1 MLKDKNLEMEF
12 HTDMLK
18 IYDSAKS
25 IGYKATKFRQ
35 MVSERGGYSV
45 AKGFI
50 RSNTPTD
57 GFTVLWELKRLDL
70 TVEALVLN
78 PKYQNLF
85 TIEEKAIVRERL
97 EEYGYNLPYQEQ
109 SYIITSNFP
118 TLEPVIRVREYN
130 SYDVSIRDKVVFE
143 YLFHSKSHRWIDE
156 HIIMLNPS
164 ESRGYQAMGILHHIG
179 LKEKHKGLYEGR
191 ELYDVIS
198 ELKNDSSDLHVLV
211 ESLERYVNQDSKL
224 GRKLTSDI
232 DAELSEEDSYYKDG
246 ATKYY
251 YGKRYERN
259 PENRKR
265 AIAIHGLSCKVCNF
279 NFEEVYG
286 ERGVGF
292 IEVHHINQLSTLK
305 QETLINIEKDL
316 VPLCSNCHR
325 MIHRK
330 KDEILTIAE
339 LKKIVQS
346 NRRSIHS

>member
-35 MVSERGGYSV
+35 MVSDRGGYSV

-50 RSNTPTD
+50 RSNKPTE
-57 GFTVLWELKRLDL
+57 GFIVLWELKRLDL

-85 TIEEKAIVRERL
+85 TIEEKDIVRERL

-109 SYIITSNFP
+109 SYIITSDFP
-118 TLEPVIRVREYN
+118 TLEPARRVREYN

-156 HIIMLNPS
+156 NIIMLNPS

-179 LKEKHKGLYEGR
+179 LKDKHKGLFEGR
-191 ELYDVIS
+191 ELRDIIS
-198 ELKNDSSDLHVLV
+198 ELKSNSSDLHILV
-211 ESLERYVNQDSKL
+211 ESLERYVNQDSML
-224 GRKLTSDI
+224 GRKLISDI
-232 DAELSEEDSYYKDG
+232 EAELSEEDSYYKEG
-246 ATKYY
+246 AAKYY

-286 ERGVGF
+286 ERGVDF

-305 QETLINIEKDL
+305 QETLINPEKDL

-330 KDEILTIAE
+330 KDEILTIEE